1 MRALRSI
8 VCCGLLLLFAPRS
21 RAATAIAVPPPSTV
35 IDPQTWVDHDA
46 QPIREPAT
54 RKPNLRGLQ
63 FHEAVVEPFT
73 HAFDVPD
80 KLLWLMRQVN
90 GGTKPQ
96 SVNVNA
102 FDEVPNSSWF
112 TNRNHVKAWTPRQ
125 IRLGAGK
132 EGQVPVPPYVI
143 KSFKQDGVNPGFN
156 IKDAAGQRWVVKFD
170 PVGFPQLGSGADA
183 VVSRLIYAAGYNV
196 PHDVPFRFR
205 RESLRIDSAL
215 AAGEHG
221 ALPFAEADL
230 DSLLARG
237 ARDADGQSVAQAS
250 LFLTGKPIGP
260 TDMHGRRRDD
270 ANDWYEHRD
279 RRELRGLYVLMS
291 WLDSWDTKDQ
301 QSLDTFIE
309 TQDSLGAV
317 RHHLLDLGASL
328 GAAAE
333 GPKSLRTG
341 YEYKVDWGWI
351 ALRMASLG
359 FAVEPWR
366 GTQQASGIPSVGSF
380 ESADFQP
387 DRFKPLMPH
396 PAFGRRTA
404 RDSYWGAKL
413 VASFSVA
420 QIAAAIDAA
429 GYADPRAKPVLLRL
443 LVERRDKVT
452 GYWFSQVAPVDFFHV
467 DGSTLRFSDLAV
479 DTGQAP
485 ARAYSVRVL
494 DSPRRRG
501 AQRASARVSR
511 VTAIELDEL
520 HPGDGTLAL
529 EVGIEGQNS
538 APATLHLVRSAGR
551 WKVVRVVHG

>member
-1 MRALRSI
+1 MRRLRLSLL
-8 VCCGLLLLFAPRS
+8 CGLLLLSAARAHGAANVTAIPP
-21 RAATAIAVPPPSTV
+21 RAA
-35 IDPQTWVDHDA
+35 IDAQTWIDHDA

-54 RKPNLRGLQ
+54 RQPNLRSLQ
-63 FHEAVVEPFT
+63 LHEAVVEPFT

-112 TNRNHVKAWTPRQ
+112 TNRNHVKALTPGEVRV
-125 IRLGAGK
+125 GAGK

-143 KSFKQDGVNPGFN
+143 KSCKQDGVNPGFN
-156 IKDAAGQRWVVKFD
+156 IKDAAGQRWVVKLD

-196 PHDVPFRFR
+196 PHDVPFTFR
-205 RESLRIDSAL
+205 REALRIDSAL
-215 AAGEHG
+215 AVGGHG
-221 ALPFAEADL
+221 ALPFGEADL
-230 DSLLARG
+230 DSLLARS
-237 ARDADGQSVAQAS
+237 ARDPDGRSFAQAS

-301 QSLDTFIE
+301 QSLDTFIG

-351 ALRMASLG
+351 ALRLASFG

-366 GTQQASGIPSVGSF
+366 GTQQTTGIPSVGSF
-380 ESADFQP
+380 EVAHFQP
-387 DRFKPLMPH
+387 DRFKPLLPH

-413 VASFSVA
+413 VASFSIA

-443 LVERRDKVT
+443 MMERRDKVT
-452 GYWFSQVAPVDFFHV
+452 GYWFSRVAPVDFFHV

-485 ARAYSVRVL
+485 ARAYSVRLL
-494 DSPRRRG
+494 DSHGRRG
-501 AQRASARVSR
+501 VHGESPRVSR
-511 VTAIELDEL
+511 ETAIELDEFG
-520 HPGDGTLAL
+520 PGNRTLAL
-529 EVGIEGQNS
+529 EVGIKGQD
-538 APATLHLVRSAGR
+538 AVPATIHLVRSAGR
-551 WKVVRVVHG
+551 WKVVGVVHG